1 MSEDQASRQPVK
13 SSPTPETKMPRV
25 RVMQDDDAAP
35 VRVKV
40 VEEPKE
46 ASLGLFAVVIFAA
59 TLLGTLIGLGAD
71 FGELLG
77 SVEQIGNIVN
87 PPPQLCVAG
96 SNTILGEGLNMAYD
110 WETAFENQHSVN
122 VQIRGIGSTAGVE
135 EAIEDKCVH
144 ILAMSE
150 PMTDSQYQRLIDA
163 SIKIDCAA
171 EIGFDVLTFITNL
184 NNPIVRDVRD
194 PNLPGDNRPISR
206 SILVRDLRSILEGSI
221 RDWAEVGNWPADG
234 GSLPITILLRK
245 GSGTSEIV
253 MNRLIRFEQQPIPN
267 EIRDDVGQVNA
278 WATGNLYP
286 AGVNYLLCDS
296 NPDCLNRVLEIPG
309 SLYWAAEAWLRTQ
322 PSDYLSALT
331 LLEGDERGV
340 NPLEDD
346 VDLELYPKD
355 LIRPLYFYVLDGENI
370 DDKTNGLAREF
381 LTFVRSI
388 PGQSI
393 LDSYSFYNHFSRPI
407 DVDVPFPESVFNIPS
422 PGQGQRILC
431 KPA

>member
-1 MSEDQASRQPVK
+1 
-13 SSPTPETKMPRV
+13 
-25 RVMQDDDAAP
+25 
-35 VRVKV
+35 
-40 VEEPKE
+40 
-46 ASLGLFAVVIFAA
+46 
-59 TLLGTLIGLGAD
+59 
-71 FGELLG
+71 
-77 SVEQIGNIVN
+77 
-87 PPPQLCVAG
+87 
-96 SNTILGEGLNMAYD
+96 
-110 WETAFENQHSVN
+110 
-122 VQIRGIGSTAGVE
+122 
-135 EAIEDKCVH
+135 
-144 ILAMSE
+144 
-150 PMTDSQYQRLIDA
+150 
-163 SIKIDCAA
+163 
-171 EIGFDVLTFITNL
+171 
-184 NNPIVRDVRD
+184 
-194 PNLPGDNRPISR
+194 
-206 SILVRDLRSILEGSI
+206 
-221 RDWAEVGNWPADG
+221 
-234 GSLPITILLRK
+234 
-245 GSGTSEIV
+245 
-253 MNRLIRFEQQPIPN
+253 
-267 EIRDDVGQVNA
+267 
-278 WATGNLYP
+278 
-286 AGVNYLLCDS
+286 
-296 NPDCLNRVLEIPG
+296 VLEIPG

>member
-1 MSEDQASRQPVK
+1 MELSMSENQASRQPVK

-278 WATGNLYP
+278 
-286 AGVNYLLCDS
+286 
-296 NPDCLNRVLEIPG
+296 
-309 SLYWAAEAWLRTQ
+309 
-322 PSDYLSALT
+322 
-331 LLEGDERGV
+331 
-340 NPLEDD
+340 
-346 VDLELYPKD
+346 
-355 LIRPLYFYVLDGENI
+355 
-370 DDKTNGLAREF
+370 
-381 LTFVRSI
+381 
-388 PGQSI
+388 
-393 LDSYSFYNHFSRPI
+393 
-407 DVDVPFPESVFNIPS
+407 
-422 PGQGQRILC
+422 
-431 KPA
+431 